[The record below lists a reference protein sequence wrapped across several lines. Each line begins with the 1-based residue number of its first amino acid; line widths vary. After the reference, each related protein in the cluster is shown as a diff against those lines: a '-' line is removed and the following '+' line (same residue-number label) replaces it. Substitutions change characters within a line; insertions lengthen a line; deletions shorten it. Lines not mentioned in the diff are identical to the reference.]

1 MQRWLGKVLG
11 VTLII
16 VSFSVGWQLM
26 NLQQFLDAP
35 LQLHDGELEY
45 DVAPGVGLIA
55 VANDLHRRGILERPR
70 YLVWYAR
77 WEGKADQVQTGRYR
91 LSPGMTPVQLLDKLV
106 TGDVIQYALTIPE
119 GWTFRQLRAAVDADP
134 KLVHQLGTDSDDEL
148 MERIGHP
155 GVHPEGRFFPDTY
168 YFTAGT
174 TDADF
179 LRRAFTAMDKRLA
192 EEWQDRTPGLPYRSP
207 YEALIMASIIERETA
222 VPAERGQI
230 AGVFVRRLRRGM
242 RLQTDPTVIYGM
254 GAAFDGN
261 LRRRDLL
268 ADTPYNT
275 YRHAGLP
282 PTPIALPGADAIHA
296 ALHPAPGDSLY
307 FVARGDGTHH
317 FSSTIAEHNEAVRKY
332 QLGRK

>member
-1 MQRWLGKVLG
+1 MQRWFGKVLG
-11 VTLII
+11 VTLIV
-16 VSFSVGWQLM
+16 VSFSLGWQLM
-26 NLQQFLDAP
+26 NLQQFLDTP
-35 LQLHDGELEY
+35 LQLHDQEMEY

-55 VANDLHRRGILERPR
+55 VANDLHRRGILGRPR

-77 WEGKADQVQTGRYR
+77 WEGKADRVQTGVYG

-106 TGDVIQYALTIPE
+106 AGDVIQYALTIPE

-134 KLVHQLGTDSDDEL
+134 KLLHQLGTVPDDEV

-155 GVHPEGRFFPDTY
+155 GLHPEGRFFPDTY

-179 LRRAFTAMDKRLA
+179 LRRAFTAMDRRLA
-192 EEWQDRTPGLPYRSP
+192 EEWQDRAPGLPYRSP

-230 AGVFVRRLRRGM
+230 AGVFVRRLQRGM
-242 RLQTDPTVIYGM
+242 RLQTDPTVIYGL
-254 GAAFDGN
+254 GDAFDGN

-282 PTPIALPGADAIHA
+282 PTPIALPGAGAIHA

-317 FSSTIAEHNEAVRKY
+317 FSTTIAEHNEAVRKY

>member
-1 MQRWLGKVLG
+1 M
-11 VTLII
+11 
-16 VSFSVGWQLM
+16 
-26 NLQQFLDAP
+26 
-35 LQLHDGELEY
+35 EY

-55 VANDLHRRGILERPR
+55 VANDLHRRGILGRPR

-77 WEGKADQVQTGRYR
+77 WEGKADRVQTGVYG

-106 TGDVIQYALTIPE
+106 AGDVIQYALTIPE

-134 KLVHQLGTDSDDEL
+134 KLLHQLGTVPDDEV

-155 GVHPEGRFFPDTY
+155 GLHPEGRFFPDTY

-192 EEWQDRTPGLPYRSP
+192 EEWQDRAPGLPYRAP

-230 AGVFVRRLRRGM
+230 AGVFVRRLQRGM
-242 RLQTDPTVIYGM
+242 RLQTDPTVIYGL
-254 GAAFDGN
+254 GDAFDGN

-282 PTPIALPGADAIHA
+282 PTPIALPGAGAIHA

-317 FSSTIAEHNEAVRKY
+317 FSTTIAEHNEAVRKY